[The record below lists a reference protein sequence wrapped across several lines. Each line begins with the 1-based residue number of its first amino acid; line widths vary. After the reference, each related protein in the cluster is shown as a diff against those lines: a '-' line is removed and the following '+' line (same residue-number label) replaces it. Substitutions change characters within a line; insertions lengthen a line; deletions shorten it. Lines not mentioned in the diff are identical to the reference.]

1 MKKGLVMEGGGMRGM
16 FVAGVCDVLMENN
29 IVFDGAIGVSAG
41 ACFGCNY
48 KSGQIGRAIRCTS
61 KYITDPRYCSFG
73 TLLKTGNLFGPD
85 FCYHQIPEKLD
96 VFDSEAFKNNP
107 MEFYVVCSDAV
118 RGNAIYRKCE
128 VADYETMEWIRASAS
143 LPLVSKPVEIKGL
156 KLLDG
161 GIIDSIPL
169 KWFCANGYNRNIV
182 VLTQPKNY
190 RKKKSSTLPLL
201 KVSLL
206 KYPKMFEA
214 VKNRHI
220 MYNKTLDFIEEK
232 RIKGEALV
240 IQPDNV
246 LPVERL
252 DKNPENLRKAYYV
265 GREITERRI
274 DEIKKFINQD

>member
-1 MKKGLVMEGGGMRGM
+1 
-16 FVAGVCDVLMENN
+16 
-29 IVFDGAIGVSAG
+29 
-41 ACFGCNY
+41 
-48 KSGQIGRAIRCTS
+48 
-61 KYITDPRYCSFG
+61 
-73 TLLKTGNLFGPD
+73 
-85 FCYHQIPEKLD
+85 
-96 VFDSEAFKNNP
+96 
-107 MEFYVVCSDAV
+107 
-118 RGNAIYRKCE
+118 
-128 VADYETMEWIRASAS
+128 MEWIRASAS

-169 KWFCANGYNRNIV
+169 KWFCENGYNRNIV